1 MSLSAS
7 SQGNNGPWRPDS
19 SVPGDSPGSLELI
32 AALAVVLLLTHL
44 LLAQLTLLLAV
55 AFYLIGRV
63 SRWRLLW
70 LAVPAA
76 AGLLWALAIGPPR
89 AVAGLTA
96 GPRQVL
102 AYLGGIGRHPGHLLH
117 LQDAFAGI
125 TQWLPRQFPLAL
137 ILAAAEVLGVCWLR
151 GQRDGGR
158 GYRPG
163 LIVAAR
169 RRWTTASLRSGGV
182 VTRDGCCLGLD
193 VATGRGAAVSWQEAE
208 GGVLCAGAAQAGP
221 AAGAGPAGAE
231 PDGGARPATAGADR
245 SAEAALTET
254 GFTVAHAAIRRRKP
268 LIVIDLTGSL
278 WLAEAVTAA
287 CTEPGAPLARFG
299 ETGPGYYEPVRG
311 GDPARAARLVMSMLD
326 WSGVGDQQRRSCAA
340 YLTDALAVQAAAP
353 GDRRV
358 PALVDLLRLLT
369 PDGLR
374 ERVALLPAHHPRREV
389 LADRASVSASL
400 LQADPETVAA
410 AVAQL
415 PRLRASALGRWLQ
428 PPPPGTEPGR
438 ASGTTR
444 ISLGQTIRDRGVALF
459 SLNRRIHGRSA
470 TMIAS
475 LAVADLMTVC
485 AELQGM
491 SVSGDSLAWINGC
504 EVLEQQVLADL
515 VARGQDGGMAV
526 MLSTTSAELAD
537 SLAAVANVLVAR
549 GPVDPGLAG
558 RFAGPGAAQDG
569 ATAQGTAAVADIAF
583 GINGD
588 RRLGSEAFALLARA
602 PRPRVLPRCRHV
614 PARAGRAGGALG
626 QLGRPA

>member
-1 MSLSAS
+1 
-7 SQGNNGPWRPDS
+7 
-19 SVPGDSPGSLELI
+19 
-32 AALAVVLLLTHL
+32 VVLLLTHL

-76 AGLLWALAIGPPR
+76 AGLLWTLAIGPAR
-89 AVAGLTA
+89 AAAGLTA

-102 AYLGGIGRHPGHLLH
+102 DYLGGIGRHPGHLLH

-125 TQWLPRQFPLAL
+125 TQWLPQQFPLAL
-137 ILAAAEVLGVCWLR
+137 ILATAEVLGVFWLQ

-163 LIVAAR
+163 LVVATR

-221 AAGAGPAGAE
+221 PAAPAGAE
-231 PDGGARPATAGADR
+231 PGGGAADR
-245 SAEAALTET
+245 SVEADLTET

-268 LIVIDLTGSL
+268 LVVIDLTGSL
-278 WLAEAVTAA
+278 WLAEAVAAA
-287 CTEPGAPLARFG
+287 CAEPGAPLGRFG
-299 ETGPGYYEPVRG
+299 DTGPGYYEPVRG
-311 GDPARAARLVMSMLD
+311 GDPARAAGLVMSMLD
-326 WSGVGDQQRRSCAA
+326 WSGVGDRQRRSCAA
-340 YLTDALAVQAAAP
+340 YLSDALAVQAAAP

-374 ERVALLPAHHPRREV
+374 ERATQLPAYHPRREV
-389 LADRASVSASL
+389 LADRASVSASM

-410 AVAQL
+410 PVAQL

-428 PPPPGTEPGR
+428 PAPPGADHERAFGTDHGRASGTDHGRASGTDHGR

-470 TMIAS
+470 TMIAR

-491 SVSGDSLAWINGC
+491 SVPGDSLAWINGC
-504 EVLEQQVLADL
+504 EVLDQQTLADL
-515 VARGQDGGMAV
+515 VTQGQAAGMAV
-526 MLSTTSAELAD
+526 MLSTTSAELAGA
-537 SLAAVANVLVAR
+537 LAPVTNVLVAR
-549 GPVDPGLAG
+549 GPVDPGLTG
-558 RFAGPGAAQDG
+558 RFAAAAQDG
-569 ATAQGTAAVADIAF
+569 ATAGGVAVGAEVAF
-583 GINGD
+583 GINSGQ
-588 RRLGSEAFALLARA
+588 RGGTFALLARA
-602 PRPRVLPRCRHV
+602 PQPRMLPRCRHV
-614 PARAGRAGGALG
+614 PARAG
-626 QLGRPA
+626 GRPA

>member
-1 MSLSAS
+1 MSLPASFHQAS
-7 SQGNNGPWRPDS
+7 SGPWRPDS
-19 SVPGDSPGSLELI
+19 GDPGDGPGSLELI
-32 AALAVVLLLTHL
+32 AALAVALLLTHL

-55 AFYLIGRV
+55 AFYLIGRL

-76 AGLLWALAIGPPR
+76 AGLLWTLAIGPAR
-89 AVAGLTA
+89 AAAGLTA

-102 AYLGGIGRHPGHLLH
+102 DYLGGIGRHPGHLLH

-125 TQWLPRQFPLAL
+125 TQWLPQQFPLAL
-137 ILAAAEVLGVCWLR
+137 ILAAAEVLGVFWLQ
-151 GQRDGGR
+151 GQWDGGR

-163 LIVAAR
+163 LVVATR
-169 RRWTTASLRSGGV
+169 RRWTIASLRSGGV

-193 VATGRGAAVSWQEAE
+193 VATGRGATVSWQEAE
-208 GGVLCAGAAQAGP
+208 SGVLCTSAARAAP
-221 AAGAGPAGAE
+221 AADPAGAE
-231 PDGGARPATAGADR
+231 PGGGSADR
-245 SAEAALTET
+245 SAEADLTET

-268 LIVIDLTGSL
+268 LVVIDLTGSL
-278 WLAEAVTAA
+278 WLAEAVAAA

-299 ETGPGYYEPVRG
+299 DTGPGYYEPVRG
-311 GDPARAARLVMSMLD
+311 GDPARAAGLVMSMLD
-326 WSGVGDQQRRSCAA
+326 WSGVGDRQRRSCAA
-340 YLTDALAVQAAAP
+340 YLTDALAVQAAVP

-374 ERVALLPAHHPRREV
+374 ERAAQLPAYHPRREV
-389 LADRASVSASL
+389 LADRASVSASV

-410 AVAQL
+410 PVAQL

-428 PPPPGTEPGR
+428 PAPP
-438 ASGTTR
+438 AADR

-485 AELQGM
+485 AELRGM
-491 SVSGDSLAWINGC
+491 SVPGDSLAWINGC
-504 EVLEQQVLADL
+504 EVLDQQTLADL
-515 VARGQDGGMAV
+515 VTQGQGAGMAV
-526 MLSTTSAELAD
+526 MLSTTSAELA
-537 SLAAVANVLVAR
+537 SALAPVTNVLVAR
-549 GPVDPGLAG
+549 GPVEPGLAG

-569 ATAQGTAAVADIAF
+569 EEHRRASGATAEGTAVVADIAF
-583 GINGD
+583 GMNGD
-588 RRLGSEAFALLARA
+588 RRGETFALLARA
-602 PRPRVLPRCRHV
+602 PQPRVLPRCRHV
-614 PARAGRAGGALG
+614 PARAG
-626 QLGRPA
+626 GRPA

>member
-1 MSLSAS
+1 M
-7 SQGNNGPWRPDS
+7 
-19 SVPGDSPGSLELI
+19 
-32 AALAVVLLLTHL
+32 VLLLTHL

-55 AFYLIGRV
+55 AFYLIGRL

-76 AGLLWALAIGPPR
+76 AGLLWTLAIGPAR
-89 AVAGLTA
+89 AAAGLTA

-102 AYLGGIGRHPGHLLH
+102 DYLGGIGRHPGHLLH

-125 TQWLPRQFPLAL
+125 TQWLPQQFPLAL
-137 ILAAAEVLGVCWLR
+137 VLAAAEVLGVFWLQ

-163 LIVAAR
+163 LVVATR

-193 VATGRGAAVSWQEAE
+193 VATGRGATVSWQEAE

-221 AAGAGPAGAE
+221 AAGPAGPEPGTGAS
-231 PDGGARPATAGADR
+231 DR
-245 SAEAALTET
+245 SAEADLTET

-268 LIVIDLTGSL
+268 LVVIDLTGSL
-278 WLAEAVTAA
+278 WLAEAVAAA

-299 ETGPGYYEPVRG
+299 DTGPGYYEPVRG
-311 GDPARAARLVMSMLD
+311 GDPARAAGLVMSMLD
-326 WSGVGDQQRRSCAA
+326 WSDVGDRQRRSCAA

-374 ERVALLPAHHPRREV
+374 ERAAQLPAYHPRREV
-389 LADRASVSASL
+389 LADRASVSASM

-410 AVAQL
+410 PVAQL

-428 PPPPGTEPGR
+428 PAPPGAEHGRASGPEHLRASGPEHLR

-444 ISLGQTIRDRGVALF
+444 ISLGQIIRDRGVALF
-459 SLNRRIHGRSA
+459 SLSRRIHGRSA
-470 TMIAS
+470 TMIAN

-485 AELQGM
+485 TELQGM
-491 SVSGDSLAWINGC
+491 SVPGDSLAWINGC
-504 EVLEQQVLADL
+504 EVLDQQTLADL
-515 VARGQDGGMAV
+515 VTQGQGAGMAV
-526 MLSTTSAELAD
+526 MLSTTSAELAGA
-537 SLAAVANVLVAR
+537 LAPVANVLVAR

-569 ATAQGTAAVADIAF
+569 ADTRRAPGTMAQGTAVVADIAF

-588 RRLGSEAFALLARA
+588 HRGETFALLARA
-602 PRPRVLPRCRHV
+602 PRLRMLPRCRHV
-614 PARAGRAGGALG
+614 PARAGGW
-626 QLGRPA
+626 PA

>member
-1 MSLSAS
+1 MSLPGAS
-7 SQGNNGPWRPDS
+7 QANSGPWRPDS
-19 SVPGDSPGSLELI
+19 SAPGGSPGSLELI
-32 AALAVVLLLTHL
+32 AALTVVLLLTHL

-76 AGLLWALAIGPPR
+76 AGLFWTLAIGPAR
-89 AVAGLTA
+89 AAAGLTA

-102 AYLGGIGRHPGHLLH
+102 DYLGGIGRHPGHLLH

-125 TQWLPRQFPLAL
+125 TQWLPQQFPLAL
-137 ILAAAEVLGVCWLR
+137 IIAAAEVLGVFWLQ

-163 LIVAAR
+163 LVVATR

-193 VATGRGAAVSWQEAE
+193 VATGRGATVSWQEAE
-208 GGVLCAGAAQAGP
+208 GGVLCTGAAQAGP
-221 AAGAGPAGAE
+221 AAHPAGAE
-231 PDGGARPATAGADR
+231 PGSGAADR
-245 SAEAALTET
+245 SAEADLTET

-268 LIVIDLTGSL
+268 LVVIDLTGSL
-278 WLAEAVTAA
+278 WLAEAVAAA
-287 CTEPGAPLARFG
+287 CAEPGAPLARFG
-299 ETGPGYYEPVRG
+299 DTGPGYYEPVRG
-311 GDPARAARLVMSMLD
+311 GDPARAAGLVMSMLD
-326 WSGVGDQQRRSCAA
+326 WSDTGDRQRRSCAA

-374 ERVALLPAHHPRREV
+374 ERAAQLPAYHPRREV
-389 LADRASVSASL
+389 LADRATVSASM

-410 AVAQL
+410 PVAQL

-428 PPPPGTEPGR
+428 PASPGADHLRT
-438 ASGTTR
+438 SGMTR
-444 ISLGQTIRDRGVALF
+444 ISLGQTIRDRGVVLF
-459 SLNRRIHGRSA
+459 SLSRRIHGRSA
-470 TMIAS
+470 TMIAN

-485 AELQGM
+485 AELRGM
-491 SVSGDSLAWINGC
+491 SVPGDSLAWINGC
-504 EVLEQQVLADL
+504 EALDQQTLADL
-515 VARGQDGGMAV
+515 VTQGQGAGMAV
-526 MLSTTSAELAD
+526 MLSTTSAELAGA
-537 SLAAVANVLVAR
+537 LAPVANVLVAR
-549 GPVDPGLAG
+549 GPVAPGLAG
-558 RFAGPGAAQDG
+558 RFAGRGAAQDG
-569 ATAQGTAAVADIAF
+569 AETRRASGTEQWRASGTTAQGTAVEADIAF

-588 RRLGSEAFALLARA
+588 HRGETFALLARA
-602 PRPRVLPRCRHV
+602 PQPRVLPRCRHV
-614 PARAGRAGGALG
+614 PARAG
-626 QLGRPA
+626 GRPA

>member
-1 MSLSAS
+1 M
-7 SQGNNGPWRPDS
+7 
-19 SVPGDSPGSLELI
+19 
-32 AALAVVLLLTHL
+32 VLLLTHL

-55 AFYLIGRV
+55 AFYLTGRV

-76 AGLLWALAIGPPR
+76 AGLGWTLAIGPAR
-89 AVAGLTA
+89 AAAGLTA

-102 AYLGGIGRHPGHLLH
+102 DYLGGIGRHPGHLLH
-117 LQDAFAGI
+117 LPDAFAGI
-125 TQWLPRQFPLAL
+125 TQWLPQQFPLAL
-137 ILAAAEVLGVCWLR
+137 ILAAAEVLGVFWLQ
-151 GQRDGGR
+151 GQRDGRR
-158 GYRPG
+158 GCRPG
-163 LIVAAR
+163 LIVATR
-169 RRWTTASLRSGGV
+169 KRWTTASLRSGGV

-193 VATGRGAAVSWQEAE
+193 VATGRGATVSWQEAE

-221 AAGAGPAGAE
+221 ADPAGEE
-231 PDGGARPATAGADR
+231 PGGGAADR
-245 SAEAALTET
+245 SAEADLTET

-268 LIVIDLTGSL
+268 LVVIDLTGSL
-278 WLAEAVTAA
+278 WLAEAVAAA

-299 ETGPGYYEPVRG
+299 DTGPGYYEPVRG
-311 GDPARAARLVMSMLD
+311 GDPARAAGLIMSMLD
-326 WSGVGDQQRRSCAA
+326 WSDVGDRQRRSCAA

-374 ERVALLPAHHPRREV
+374 QRAAQLPAHHPRRDV
-389 LADRASVSASL
+389 LADRASVSASM

-410 AVAQL
+410 PVAQL

-428 PPPPGTEPGR
+428 PAPPGAGHERAPGTEHGR

-444 ISLGQTIRDRGVALF
+444 ISLGQTVRDRGVALF

-491 SVSGDSLAWINGC
+491 AVPGDSLAWINGC
-504 EVLEQQVLADL
+504 EALDQQTLADL
-515 VARGQDGGMAV
+515 VTQGQGAGMAV
-526 MLSTTSAELAD
+526 MLSTTSAELAGG
-537 SLAAVANVLVAR
+537 LAPVANVLVAR

-558 RFAGPGAAQDG
+558 RFAAAAQDG
-569 ATAQGTAAVADIAF
+569 ATAGGAAVGADIAF
-583 GINGD
+583 GINNDHRG
-588 RRLGSEAFALLARA
+588 GTFALLARA
-602 PRPRVLPRCRHV
+602 PQARVLPRCRHV
-614 PARAGRAGGALG
+614 PARA
-626 QLGRPA
+626 LGRSA

>member
-1 MSLSAS
+1 M
-7 SQGNNGPWRPDS
+7 
-19 SVPGDSPGSLELI
+19 
-32 AALAVVLLLTHL
+32 VLLLTHL

-76 AGLLWALAIGPPR
+76 AGLLWTLAIGPAR
-89 AVAGLTA
+89 AAAGLTA

-102 AYLGGIGRHPGHLLH
+102 DYLGGIGRHPGHLLH

-125 TQWLPRQFPLAL
+125 TQWLPQQFPLAL
-137 ILAAAEVLGVCWLR
+137 ILASAEVLGVFWLQ
-151 GQRDGGR
+151 GQREGGR

-163 LIVAAR
+163 LVVATR
-169 RRWTTASLRSGGV
+169 RRWTIASLRSGGV

-193 VATGRGAAVSWQEAE
+193 VATGRGATVSWQEAE
-208 GGVLCAGAAQAGP
+208 GGVLCAGTAQAGP
-221 AAGAGPAGAE
+221 AADPAAAE
-231 PDGGARPATAGADR
+231 PGGAAADR
-245 SAEAALTET
+245 SAEADLTET

-268 LIVIDLTGSL
+268 LVVIDLTGSL
-278 WLAEAVTAA
+278 WLAEAVAAA
-287 CTEPGAPLARFG
+287 CLEPGAPLARFG

-311 GDPARAARLVMSMLD
+311 GDPARAAGLVMSMLD
-326 WSGVGDQQRRSCAA
+326 WSDVGDRQRRSCAA
-340 YLTDALAVQAAAP
+340 YLTDALAVQAAVP

-374 ERVALLPAHHPRREV
+374 ERAAQLPAYHPRREV
-389 LADRASVSASL
+389 LADRASVSASM
-400 LQADPETVAA
+400 LQADPDTVAA
-410 AVAQL
+410 PVAQL

-428 PPPPGTEPGR
+428 PGTD
-438 ASGTTR
+438 R

-491 SVSGDSLAWINGC
+491 SVPGDSLAWINGC
-504 EVLEQQVLADL
+504 EVLDQQTLADL
-515 VARGQDGGMAV
+515 VTQGHGAGMAV
-526 MLSTTSAELAD
+526 MLSTTSAELAGA
-537 SLAAVANVLVAR
+537 LAPVTNVLVAR
-549 GPVDPGLAG
+549 GPVDPALAS
-558 RFAGPGAAQDG
+558 RFAGPAEAQDG
-569 ATAQGTAAVADIAF
+569 ASARGTAVAAEVAF
-583 GINGD
+583 KINGD
-588 RRLGSEAFALLARA
+588 YRGETFALLARG
-602 PRPRVLPRCRHV
+602 PQPRVLPRCRHI
-614 PARAGRAGGALG
+614 PARVGGRAA
-626 QLGRPA
+626 